1 MPIKILHI
9 AYSDIGGGAARAAY
23 RIHRTLVENQS
34 LSIHSKMRVLNKLTQ
49 DLTVN
54 GSRPSKESS
63 IWRFIRPSLLIRYY
77 KGFTLGKRTAFS
89 VAWPKT
95 GLGEEINATKTDIVH
110 LHWLGNDT
118 LSIEEIGKIKHPTV
132 WRLPDMWAFCG
143 AEHYVTPPP
152 YVDERFAEGYTSQ
165 NRPPMESGKDLNL
178 IVWERKMKSWRKP
191 IHIVCPTNWLADCV
205 KRSALMKDWP
215 VTVIPTA
222 MDLNKWKPYDKN
234 IARTVLNLPQDIP
247 LVLFGAMGGTAD
259 PRKGA
264 DLLLEALQ
272 KLKKQTAQSQ
282 ISEIQLLV
290 FGQNEPDEPLN
301 LGFPIRY
308 FGHLY
313 DDLSLALLYSAADV
327 MIVSSRQDNLPGTAL
342 ESLACGTP
350 VVAFNI
356 GGLPDIVKHQENGWL
371 SKPFDTD
378 DMANGIQWTLE
389 DKERHKKL
397 SKNAREHVIEN
408 YDPKIIALKYKQVY
422 EEVLNINIVQRV

>member
-54 GSRPSKESS
+54 GSRLSKESS

-95 GLGEEINATKTDIVH
+95 GLGEEINDTKTDIVH

-118 LSIEEIGKIKHPTV
+118 LSIEEIGKIKHPMV

-152 YVDERFAEGYTSQ
+152 YVDERFAEGYTSY
-165 NRPPMESGKDLNL
+165 NRPPMENGKDLNL
-178 IVWERKMKSWRKP
+178 IVWERKMKSWTKP

-215 VTVIPTA
+215 DTVIPTA

-234 IARTVLNLPQDIP
+234 IARTILNLPQDIP

-301 LGFPIRY
+301 LGFSIRY

-342 ESLACGTP
+342 ESLACATP

-356 GGLPDIVKHQENGWL
+356 GGLPDIVQHQENGWL
-371 SKPFDTD
+371 SHPFDTD
-378 DMANGIQWTLE
+378 DMANGIQWILE

-397 SKNAREHVIEN
+397 SKNAREHVIKN

-422 EEVLNINIVQRV
+422 EEVLNLNIAQRE

>member
-1 MPIKILHI
+1 MNILHI

-23 RIHRTLVENQS
+23 RIHKS
-34 LSIHSKMRVLNKLTQ
+34 LLAKKESFGLQSKMRVINKLTQ
-49 DLTVN
+49 DNTVN
-54 GSRPSKESS
+54 GNRPTYESTF
-63 IWRFIRPSLLIRYY
+63 WRFIRPSLLIRYY

-95 GLGEEINATKTDIVH
+95 GLGKEINDTKTDIVH

-118 LSIEEIGKIKHPTV
+118 LSIEEIGKIEHPMV

-152 YVDERFAEGYTSQ
+152 YVDERFAEGYTSY
-165 NRPPMESGKDLNL
+165 NRPPMEKGKDLNL
-178 IVWERKMKSWRKP
+178 IVWERKMKSWIKP

-247 LVLFGAMGGTAD
+247 LVLFGAMGGTLD

-264 DLLLEALQ
+264 DLLLEAIFNLKQ
-272 KLKKQTAQSQ
+272 KPSHQK

-290 FGQNEPDEPLN
+290 FGQDEPEEVLN

-327 MIVSSRQDNLPGTAL
+327 MIVPSRQDNLPGTAL

-350 VVAFNI
+350 VVAFDI
-356 GGLPDIVKHQENGWL
+356 GGLPDIVNHRENGWL
-371 SKPFDTD
+371 SKPFDTQDLAEGILWIIED
-378 DMANGIQWTLE
+378 D
-389 DKERHKKL
+389 DRYKKL
-397 SKNAREHVIEN
+397 SNNAREHVIKN
-408 YDPKIIALKYKQVY
+408 YDPEKIAQQYKQVY
-422 EEVLNINIVQRV
+422 DDVLKKHKTNS